1 MNKME
6 LHANAPIDWVA
17 PYNGETKS
25 EDVPVANRVRVPA
38 PCSFTWEESDIS
50 KSTAGRSESGKM
62 YKEKIGSVVKVGL
75 GWDNI
80 DFSDVYTILNAF
92 NSEYLWVRMIDP
104 KKHPIR
110 LDTTTNKWVETEL
123 PDYDPRHY
131 KHADVFYVG
140 DRSAPMY
147 NASMGLW
154 SNVSFSLIERTPH
167 T

>member
-6 LHANAPIDWVA
+6 LHANRPIDWVA
-17 PYNGETKS
+17 PYNGETS
-25 EDVPVANRVRVPA
+25 STQVPESSRIRVPA
-38 PCSFTWEESDIS
+38 PCSFTWSESDVS

-62 YKEKIGSVVKVGL
+62 YKEKIGSVVKVEL

-92 NSEYLWVRMIDP
+92 SSEYLWVRLIDP
-104 KKHPIR
+104 KKHPT
-110 LDTTTNKWVETEL
+110 DATGNETTL

-131 KHADVFYVG
+131 KHTDVFYVG